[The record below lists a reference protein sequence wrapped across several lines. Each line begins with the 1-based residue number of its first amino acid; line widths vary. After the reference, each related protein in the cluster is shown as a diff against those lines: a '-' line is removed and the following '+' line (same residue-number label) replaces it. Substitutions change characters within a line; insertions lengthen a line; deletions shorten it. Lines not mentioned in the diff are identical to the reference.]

1 MKILYPPG
9 PKHSPALSRRRHQYV
24 RRNFSLS
31 WSRLLVLVFGLQA
44 LLLVYLSTMDSS
56 GSPAASLTAM
66 SQSRDGMREQL
77 RRRSLAK
84 AEAKE
89 PDGFANPKSA
99 QLASPLGI
107 GIFAKNPFS
116 QDRIVCG
123 QTVPANG
130 MLEVQKPCSMRS
142 QLFKQTPTIS
152 AQGMPPIW
160 VKYHNQIA
168 NVKER
173 TCDVPC
179 QYTGGVHMVTPAYI
193 DGTDWKFTFSME
205 GTYYHPNA
213 AVDLRAYQEDHYY
226 ATTSFK
232 SDIPLP
238 YYSETEYTIQHPG
251 VDYDKALKGAS
262 FIANNCESANHR
274 EDVALALM
282 QSNVFGVESL
292 SGCLHNSRPP
302 PGVHDMSNKT
312 AVMERYLFHL
322 AFENQ
327 NEEDYITEKL
337 WGVLSS
343 GTVPIYFGAP
353 NVKEHAPPNSIIVV
367 DDYDSLKDL
376 AIYLEKVAANKTLY
390 ETYHAW
396 RKQPLAESFHRKYAF
411 SRTHSTCR
419 LCRWVHAKKHGLGW
433 DHEQQQLVE
442 ELKVPRT
449 TCLDENGMVQRPFQ
463 EKWIT
468 AIGVFM
474 STETD
479 SHNQANKRS
488 PVCNL
493 QENSEND
500 DRILPLSE
508 QSNGNWKR
516 TVWDN
521 DGVTDFVVEGMKNVG
536 LKLQLTTPLG
546 SETIRTSVSQRE
558 FWLQDSQS
566 RMTILTSQDLDL
578 DDMSAQVLSSR
589 GVAVVEITFTSAMNI
604 RIIVEDLDTLHVG
617 ATERAN
623 YFGKIM
629 TEDFFHPIEY
639 QTTSG
644 HVQSS

>member
-1 MKILYPPG
+1 M
-9 PKHSPALSRRRHQYV
+9 
-24 RRNFSLS
+24 
-31 WSRLLVLVFGLQA
+31 LVFGLQI
-44 LLLVYLSTMDSS
+44 LLLVYLSTMDRS
-56 GSPAASLTAM
+56 GSPAASPTTM
-66 SQSRDGMREQL
+66 GQSPEGIREKL

-84 AEAKE
+84 AKQKDPAVFET
-89 PDGFANPKSA
+89 PKSPRV
-99 QLASPLGI
+99 ASPGT

-130 MLEVQKPCSMRS
+130 MLELQRPCSERS
-142 QLFKQTPTIS
+142 QLFKQTPTIN

-160 VKYHNQIA
+160 VKYHNETR

-179 QYTGGVHMVTPAYI
+179 QYTGGIHMVSPAYI
-193 DGTDWKFTFSME
+193 DGIDWKFTFSME
-205 GTYYHPNA
+205 GLYYHSNV
-213 AVDLRAYQEDHYY
+213 AVDPLAYKEDNYY
-226 ATTSFK
+226 ATTSFQ

-238 YYSETEYTIQHPG
+238 YYSESEFTIQHPG

-274 EDVALALM
+274 EDLVVALM
-282 QSNVFGVESL
+282 ESNVFDVESL
-292 SGCLHNSRPP
+292 SGCLRNSGPP
-302 PGVHDMSNKT
+302 PGVQDMRNKT
-312 AVMERYLFHL
+312 AVLEQYLFHL

-327 NEEDYITEKL
+327 NENDYVTEKL

-353 NVKEHAPPNSIIVV
+353 NIKEHAPPNSIIVV
-367 DDYDSLKDL
+367 DDYASPKDL
-376 AIYLEKVAANKTLY
+376 AVYLQKVAANKTLY

-396 RKQPLAESFHRKYAF
+396 RKQPLSKSFHQKYDF
-411 SRTHSTCR
+411 TRTHSTCR

-442 ELKVPRT
+442 ELKIPRT
-449 TCLDENGMVQRPFQ
+449 TCLDENGMVERPFQ

-468 AIGVFM
+468 ASGASVVT
-474 STETD
+474 TESD
-479 SHNQANKRS
+479 SHNHANKRS

-500 DRILPLSE
+500 NRILQLSE
-508 QSNGNWKR
+508 QGNGNWRR

-521 DGVTDFVVEGMKNVG
+521 DGVTDFVVEGTKNIG
-536 LKLQLTTPLG
+536 LKLQLTTPLVG
-546 SETIRTSVSQRE
+546 TETIRTSVSQRE

-566 RMTILTSQDLDL
+566 RMTILTSQELKDNDG
-578 DDMSAQVLSSR
+578 MSTQLFLSSI
-589 GVAVVEITFTSAMNI
+589 GVIVEIPLTSAMNI

-629 TEDFFHPIEY
+629 TDDFFHPIEY
-639 QTTSG
+639 ETTNTD
-644 HVQSS
+644 VQSLM